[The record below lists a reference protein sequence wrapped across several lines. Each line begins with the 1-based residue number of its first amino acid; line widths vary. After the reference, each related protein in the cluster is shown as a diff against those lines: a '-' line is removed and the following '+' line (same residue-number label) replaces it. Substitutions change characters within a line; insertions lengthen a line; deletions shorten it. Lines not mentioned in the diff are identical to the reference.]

1 MSLQTGYSAPHALFD
16 ARRHPFHDVPARDV
30 GVVSGGDVAGGVGGG
45 KDPNLRSNPS
55 STPQATRP
63 PAASNPPPLTA
74 VPPQATAVDVDSA
87 AVNAM
92 SHEKVIKSGFRR
104 VVCMWVL
111 QRQTELYGKAL
122 STSSF
127 DHTLPTWKLL
137 IAISIPRLCAVASAS
152 IWMMKCP
159 ARLGQ
164 LHN

>member
-16 ARRHPFHDVPARDV
+16 ARRHPFNDIPARGV
-30 GVVSGGDVAGGVGGG
+30 GVVSGDDVAGGVGGG
-45 KDPNLRSNPS
+45 KNPNLRSNPA

-74 VPPQATAVDVDSA
+74 VEVDFA

-111 QRQTELYGKAL
+111 QRQTELYGKEL
-122 STSSF
+122 STPSF

-137 IAISIPRLCAVASAS
+137 ITISIPRLCAVASAS